1 MPNRTVSIADIK
13 SNPFQSRK
21 SVDPGAVERLAKEI
35 KETGYWGGT
44 LRVRQQ
50 NGHYEL
56 VFGHQRL
63 RALKQL
69 GHKAVSVEVADLSDV
84 EMAQQSLI
92 ENLQRHNLLEID
104 KAEAIQRAFEMEKAN
119 NGSVTTDRAI
129 IQRLALLLGYNNEQT
144 LRDFLGMASL
154 TDDTKKVVREH
165 NMPRG
170 AVQTARGIGG
180 EAMVKHAAKHRISE
194 LDLKPMRKIVTSL
207 PEPVRQKVVEAVVKD
222 RLTTPEQVEKVARR
236 EQAKTVKKDEIPPD
250 LMLFIRK
257 WTADLMVWQR
267 KLNAARKHKVYIHA
281 HPEVAT
287 KFKDA
292 AEAFMA
298 ELKELLDL

>member
-13 SNPFQSRK
+13 SNPYQSRK
-21 SVDPGAVERLAKEI
+21 SVDPGAVESLAKEI
-35 KETGYWGGT
+35 KETGYWGGS
-44 LRVRQQ
+44 LRVREQ
-50 NGHYEL
+50 NEHYEL

-63 RALKQL
+63 KALKRL
-69 GHKAVSVEVADLSDV
+69 GHKDVAVEVVKLTDV

-104 KAEAIQRAFEMEKAN
+104 KAEAIKQAFEMEKSQS
-119 NGSVTTDRAI
+119 GSGLSDGNI
-129 IQRLALLLGYNNEQT
+129 IQHLTMLLGYNNET
-144 LRDFLGMASL
+144 TIKDFLGMAHLS
-154 TDDTKKVVREH
+154 DDTKKAVREH

-180 EAMVKHAAKHRISE
+180 EAMVKHAATHRISE

-207 PEPVRQKVVEAVVKD
+207 PEPVRQKVVAAVVKD
-222 RLTTPEQVEKVARR
+222 KLTTPEQVEKVARR

-257 WTADLMVWQR
+257 WSGDLDVWTR
-267 KLNAARKHKVYIHA
+267 RLKAASKYKTYIHA
-281 HPEVAT
+281 HPETVT

-292 AEAFMA
+292 AETFIAA
-298 ELKELLDL
+298 LKELLDL